1 MGTAREE
8 VHEMERDDFEPSHDG
23 GGPATTG
30 EPGGG
35 RRVIVM
41 RAVINL
47 ADLQAHIDQAKAER
61 KGGAK

>member
-1 MGTAREE
+1 MK
-8 VHEMERDDFEPSHDG
+8 RDDFEPAHEG

-41 RAVINL
+41 RAVIKL
-47 ADLQAHIDQAKAER
+47 ADLQAHIEQVMAER